1 VEILEWRWERLGG
14 DVEVE
19 GREEGR
25 KGGGVGMRGER
36 ERERERTKG
45 VEKLRAEGVRETRRM
60 NRSGY

>member
-1 VEILEWRWERLGG
+1 M
-14 DVEVE
+14 EVE